1 MKPSFVVVD
10 AGVHIAREK
19 ERKFGRH
26 EKKYVLLPYH
36 RQLSDYLDEQFE
48 HIKHGLVVSV
58 LVNENRP
65 ALRNYIYGLRKFVE
79 AHGFRFSRDD
89 HVKLIKLLYL
99 IMVKKDQW
107 HDVVHYAAKS
117 LEKLINKCYF
127 THEDLTLDWQ
137 PVYDLYYGATFGKLD
152 DIDGGRIR
160 TATFRL
166 KRFYK
171 PSESPKIWEKVQVLL
186 APRYSAKEFCEM
198 GLLFLNIRMSTED
211 HKKYGAAL
219 WFPTMW
225 KMYEVV
231 EMGRKWGDDL
241 PSFFATLI
249 YHNPDF
255 MDWRPLYETIFTRII
270 RALGFCIREGKI
282 VIGDG
287 SGSSSLDGFARFV
300 SSTIGGPLSCQKQL
314 EKMMRT
320 IEPFMHPSN
329 EGDHTGMVLAF
340 LQYLIRE
347 FLGRFEDERVKKKK
361 RKVPQAY
368 YLSDVDIKLFVEALL
383 QTVLYSLYSKDG
395 KSYDLPSKLLMMLGY
410 LQPGIVFPKFLDNVY
425 PAMFAVCEPHR
436 LTQTLDCMFELMF
449 IIACDNKPDTVRRKM
464 EKDWVQEMEKTRSPS
479 SPINDYSLQKLSAE
493 HEWKIKENFT
503 TFRFHL
509 FYFLEI
515 LIEGIDINDVAKANI
530 SIHNMT
536 LIFYITPILDYSECV
551 KYHKDLTPDEK
562 SLCLL
567 SRRLPVLAEMALDR
581 ILGIIQCLGVT
592 APKDS
597 SSALGSFKDETTK
610 ESDEEKV
617 LKKGIDRC
625 VTALFTNA
633 EHLVTKKL
641 AEKVLNFVKTNQFET
656 QLATDMISSLIAQMT
671 YASPTF
677 WLPFA
682 EHARK
687 NLRELLTPEAKA
699 AEDLETSTQWYVT
712 LAGSLLSSTNE
723 NYIQHQNV
731 CCEIIELLL
740 SCKSKVAYISGSIGL
755 WYMLYMLSRMYP
767 ENTRYVGDR
776 LSRPLKE
783 WVPIRE
789 WGKQY
794 DMSEVKMAWYVP
806 GAKAKALVEELLKK
820 FLFPVVESLKN
831 KDMDRD
837 SLKKAFNILT
847 FGFSGGA
854 TCFEMPKSPV
864 FVSAHTVLPWFKPD
878 SINPAVQ
885 HWDIKTPSGG
895 NFREYLVNILEEVI
909 ERLVASKREH
919 SQVLSSISK
928 ILQSVIDTSYPDSSQ
943 LDTANGEHSDIYA
956 YMTTPA
962 TKKRHIFVFE
972 SQSYVAHMR
981 NVVELPAR
989 EFTAFHLRVLHL
1001 LARLALND
1009 YSEVR
1014 GEAQSVLSSLFAEY
1028 AIAKETIV
1036 DDILPTLTN
1045 PQSTREQLKGALCVI
1060 SQSSWATSSTVPTK
1074 TKVWKAIIEMK
1085 VVDYPD
1091 VIEMYDD
1098 LWNDIGKLQKPAR
1111 KHYDCPKLMD
1121 YCSKWFA
1128 TLSKKGVWAKYKD
1141 NKVLEAGKEARAAR
1155 KNQSAKEQETLVET
1169 LLELFARKDLLHTRI
1184 KLCRAML
1191 WRCQKEKAGIKT
1203 IKILLGKFIDD
1214 EEYLRERSADELSFW
1229 LKKNKPKTIRMNWE
1243 CPKKVE
1249 LGFLKCGLRM
1259 DNLPLVYD
1267 SENLPRTEEKW
1278 NKTVFFSKPHGSYKW
1293 PHHISVVVYASKPQ
1307 LNRTPLSECEKAIVA
1322 AFEDEALYRKWI
1334 ELLLIE
1340 KHDSKDVNDNT
1351 VWMVKYLLRN
1361 FPDSKI
1367 IYNRITGT
1375 LKELLKS
1382 RKRAEQR
1389 LAAEIFTGVAK
1400 GTKYIGFKRLEQLW
1414 TWLAPA
1420 IDNLYDHMNADA
1432 YMAWTSCITDVLHRD
1447 DTRRFWW
1454 MVEQF
1459 LNSMTRPAPT
1469 AWHQGIRSQVLLA
1482 TDWRETETRR
1492 RICEIAWKDLPKA
1505 TIETQRIGISTSLRH
1520 VCTVL
1525 EANMNNDLKSLPK
1538 RFQLESVDTWLQRFE
1553 KKLDIAGSSKSQS
1566 DTAIQK
1572 LKLPECDAALKLENG
1587 AAAKA
1592 ENVSS
1597 LSPEKMAE
1605 PLIYLRTLLEFLL
1618 QYYED
1623 CITCLTPGIVSLFP
1637 MLIEYANEDESE
1649 QNESFKDTDIKNN
1662 ATVLM
1667 HEYMSSLLVTE
1678 KFADSLLNVV
1688 IKTFHRTCL
1697 WRVRVSVLKFLQ
1709 VLAFSNVYV
1718 FEVNQRPKTVV
1729 KLLFEAITDKQME
1742 VRIEASRC
1750 MMTLIHLDYIKVDK
1764 YVMSSINACSESK
1777 EHATLHGAVLAMGAV
1792 VMAHPYSTP
1801 PFVVPMLKSLYSF
1814 TSLSTELQR
1823 AATAALREFR
1833 RSHREEWEKTAKI
1846 IGSDLVY
1853 KIENATAPIYYA

>member
-1 MKPSFVVVD
+1 MQFYLLVPFIFLLYQLKSVSRQWMILLAMEKVSFMYYSLANSNTAFNSVFCRVWQFGIGIIAFMLTTEQPQQSEEKVPLDETIGESDYDENEDRGTAHRIRLSYALLVALIASCLSPIVLPQGFLRPVATVLTGAMIVAGSRSQCELLTARWLVFLGDISYALYLIHWPVVICTKFYTPDHFQVCLVAISACVAMAWLISKTFEQYYLSLSAKGIFYLTFSLYTAIAVLIFSNGMEYSSVVKKRIFVLDAMSGVQSNHIGELNKRLEKQRNSTKSIEKPSFVVVD

-65 ALRNYIYGLRKFVE
+65 ALRNYIYGLR
-79 AHGFRFSRDD
+79 
-89 HVKLIKLLYL
+89 
-99 IMVKKDQW
+99 
-107 HDVVHYAAKS
+107 
-117 LEKLINKCYF
+117 NKCYF

-160 TATFRL
+160 TAT
-166 KRFYK
+166 
-171 PSESPKIWEKVQVLL
+171 IQ
-186 APRYSAKEFCEM
+186 
-198 GLLFLNIRMSTED
+198 D

-270 RALGFCIREGKI
+270 RALG
-282 VIGDG
+282 
-287 SGSSSLDGFARFV
+287 
-300 SSTIGGPLSCQKQL
+300 CQKQL

-361 RKVPQAY
+361 RKVFEKLLLVPQAY

-449 IIACDNKPDTVRRKM
+449 IIACDNKPDTVRKKM
-464 EKDWVQEMEKTRSPS
+464 EKDWVQEMEKVGGSDYAPVASRGDQGTTKHLQTRSPS
-479 SPINDYSLQKLSAE
+479 SPISDYSLQKLSAE

-633 EHLVTKKL
+633 EHLKL

-687 NLRELLTPEAKA
+687 NLRELLTPQAKA

-723 NYIQHQNV
+723 
-731 CCEIIELLL
+731 
-740 SCKSKVAYISGSIGL
+740 
-755 WYMLYMLSRMYP
+755 
-767 ENTRYVGDR
+767 
-776 LSRPLKE
+776 
-783 WVPIRE
+783 E

-1121 YCSKWFA
+1121 YCNKWFA

-1243 CPKKVE
+1243 CPKKVSFNQTNTSDRVEKLRPQQVE

-1293 PHHISVVVYASKPQ
+1293 PQYVQLPHISVVVYASKPQ
-1307 LNRTPLSECEKAIVA
+1307 LNRTPLSDCEKAIVA

-1351 VWMVKYLLRN
+1351 VWMVKLWGRNGSKLIPDQSSLQYLLRN

-1382 RKRAEQR
+1382 RK
-1389 LAAEIFTGVAK
+1389 I
-1400 GTKYIGFKRLEQLW
+1400 
-1414 TWLAPA
+1414 
-1420 IDNLYDHMNADA
+1420 
-1432 YMAWTSCITDVLHRD
+1432 
-1447 DTRRFWW
+1447 
-1454 MVEQF
+1454 
-1459 LNSMTRPAPT
+1459 
-1469 AWHQGIRSQVLLA
+1469 
-1482 TDWRETETRR
+1482 
-1492 RICEIAWKDLPKA
+1492 
-1505 TIETQRIGISTSLRH
+1505 
-1520 VCTVL
+1520 
-1525 EANMNNDLKSLPK
+1525 
-1538 RFQLESVDTWLQRFE
+1538 
-1553 KKLDIAGSSKSQS
+1553 
-1566 DTAIQK
+1566 
-1572 LKLPECDAALKLENG
+1572 
-1587 AAAKA
+1587 
-1592 ENVSS
+1592 
-1597 LSPEKMAE
+1597 
-1605 PLIYLRTLLEFLL
+1605 
-1618 QYYED
+1618 
-1623 CITCLTPGIVSLFP
+1623 
-1637 MLIEYANEDESE
+1637 
-1649 QNESFKDTDIKNN
+1649 
-1662 ATVLM
+1662 
-1667 HEYMSSLLVTE
+1667 
-1678 KFADSLLNVV
+1678 
-1688 IKTFHRTCL
+1688 
-1697 WRVRVSVLKFLQ
+1697 
-1709 VLAFSNVYV
+1709 
-1718 FEVNQRPKTVV
+1718 
-1729 KLLFEAITDKQME
+1729 
-1742 VRIEASRC
+1742 
-1750 MMTLIHLDYIKVDK
+1750 
-1764 YVMSSINACSESK
+1764 
-1777 EHATLHGAVLAMGAV
+1777 
-1792 VMAHPYSTP
+1792 
-1801 PFVVPMLKSLYSF
+1801 
-1814 TSLSTELQR
+1814 
-1823 AATAALREFR
+1823 
-1833 RSHREEWEKTAKI
+1833 
-1846 IGSDLVY
+1846 
-1853 KIENATAPIYYA
+1853 